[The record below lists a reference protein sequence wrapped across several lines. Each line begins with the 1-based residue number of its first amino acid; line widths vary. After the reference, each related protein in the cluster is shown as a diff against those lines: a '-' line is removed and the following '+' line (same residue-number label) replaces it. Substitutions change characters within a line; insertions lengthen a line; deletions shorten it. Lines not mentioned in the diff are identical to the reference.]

1 MDGLAY
7 HQFSQAVVLLF
18 CLLGL
23 KSSVPGWKVFLLFFF
38 FLLGFFFPLLDQ
50 MLSLINLLFNDTTR
64 VFWLF
69 SFSFP
74 WELCSCSHAR
84 FMDVFERKTVAWFVT
99 QMFCV
104 TIVPVFLELV
114 KVYYSQKY
122 LGFSYSLRQ
131 SNLKNV
137 FFLISLRK
145 YSLSFHL
152 YQCSLH
158 LWHYAK
164 NLGFFF
170 ELEGYGVENV
180 HWEVSPPFWL
190 LCLILFYP
198 NRLLGRL

>member
-1 MDGLAY
+1 MVWLII
-7 HQFSQAVVLLF
+7 SSPKLLF
-18 CLLGL
+18 CYSVFWGL
-23 KSSVPGWKVFLLFFF
+23 NLVCLDEKFFF
-38 FLLGFFFPLLDQ
+38 CFFSFCLAFFFPLLDQ

-158 LWHYAK
+158 LWHYA
-164 NLGFFF
+164 NTWVFSLNWRGM
-170 ELEGYGVENV
+170 G
-180 HWEVSPPFWL
+180 
-190 LCLILFYP
+190 
-198 NRLLGRL
+198 